1 MNRVRKRKYKKIKGQ
16 NCRKAVTQSH
26 GSQGRDSRAA
36 DSDGQEYSVRLLS
49 LRKTIS
55 LGIVFFGPER
65 GRRIKIENEKV
76 MRLASCIR
84 YAPADTGDYCICR
97 YSGAGCGVF

>member
-1 MNRVRKRKYKKIKGQ
+1 MTKIVRLGILIPVILMIKYYKKIKGQ

-76 MRLASCIR
+76 KEFERSLNQNDIK
-84 YAPADTGDYCICR
+84 
-97 YSGAGCGVF
+97 F